1 LIKTKIVSR
10 SSRLRSAT
18 IICPYIP
25 TQNDGSFMSVTQ
37 SNLPVGD
44 VVVQTTALTRT
55 FGDLIAVDH
64 VTLSVNRGEIFGLI
78 GPNGAGKS
86 TLIKMLTTLLPP
98 SSGTATVAGY
108 DIVCEPAQVRRHIG
122 YVPQLL
128 SADGSLTG
136 YENLLL
142 SARLYGVPRKE
153 RTQRINRALARMG
166 LAEAANRLVGHFSGG
181 MIRRLEIAQ
190 SLLHRPA
197 VLFLDEP
204 TVGLDPG
211 AREAVWERVLDL
223 RNTFQRTMIVTSHHM
238 DEIDEFCDRIALV
251 DRGRIVAVGTPS
263 ELKAKIAPDATLD
276 DVFVRLLGAG
286 SEAGESYGDVR
297 RARRAAREHG

>member
-1 LIKTKIVSR
+1 MPDDHVNL
-10 SSRLRSAT
+10 SA
-18 IICPYIP
+18 
-25 TQNDGSFMSVTQ
+25 D
-37 SNLPVGD
+37 D
-44 VVVQTTALTRT
+44 VVVKTSALTRT
-55 FGDLIAVDH
+55 FDSLTADH
-64 VTLSVNRGEIFGLI
+64 VTFSVNRSEIFGLI

-98 SSGTATVAGY
+98 SSGTATVAGC
-108 DIVCEPAQVRRHIG
+108 DIVREPAQVRRHIG

-153 RTQRINRALARMG
+153 RAQRINRALERMG
-166 LAEAANRLVGHFSGG
+166 LLQAANRLVGHFSGG

-190 SLLHRPA
+190 SLLHRPT

-204 TVGLDPG
+204 TVGLDPS

-238 DEIDEFCDRIALV
+238 DEIDEFCDRIALI
-251 DRGRIVAVGTPS
+251 DRGRIVAVGSPS

-286 SEAGESYGDVR
+286 SETGESYGDVR
-297 RARRAAREHG
+297 RARRAAQEHG

>member
-1 LIKTKIVSR
+1 MPSHLADAASH
-10 SSRLRSAT
+10 
-18 IICPYIP
+18 
-25 TQNDGSFMSVTQ
+25 DVT
-37 SNLPVGD
+37 VR
-44 VVVQTTALTRT
+44 TTALTRK
-55 FGDLIAVDH
+55 FGDLVAVDRA
-64 VTLSVNRGEIFGLI
+64 TLAINRGEIFGLI

-98 SSGTATVAGY
+98 SAGSAEVAGF
-108 DIVCEPAQVRRHIG
+108 DIVKTPAEVRRHIG

-142 SARLYGVPRKE
+142 SARLYGVPRAE
-153 RTQRINRALARMG
+153 RKRRIEGALERMG
-166 LAEAANRLVGHFSGG
+166 LTSAAHRLVGHYSGG

-204 TVGLDPG
+204 TVGLDPA

-223 RNTFQRTMIVTSHHM
+223 RDRFQRTMVVTSHHM
-238 DEIDEFCDRIALV
+238 DEVDQFCDRIALI
-251 DRGRIVAVGTPS
+251 DRGRVVAVGTS
-263 ELKAKIAPDATLD
+263 AELKANVAPGATLD
-276 DVFVRLLGAG
+276 DVFVHLISTTGETEL
-286 SEAGESYGDVR
+286 GESYGEVR
-297 RARRAAREHG
+297 RARHAEREHG

>member
-1 LIKTKIVSR
+1 MDAVS
-10 SSRLRSAT
+10 AAN
-18 IICPYIP
+18 P
-25 TQNDGSFMSVTQ
+25 
-37 SNLPVGD
+37 PVD
-44 VVVQTTALTRT
+44 IRDLTRR

-64 VTLSVNRGEIFGLI
+64 ASVAVAEGEIFGLI

-98 SSGTATVAGY
+98 SAGTAVVAGY
-108 DIVCEPAQVRRHIG
+108 DIVQQPAEVRRHIG

-142 SARLYGVPRKE
+142 SARLYGVPRNE
-153 RTQRINRALARMG
+153 RKRRIERALARMG
-166 LAEAANRLVGHFSGG
+166 LADSVNRLVGHYSGG

-190 SLLHRPA
+190 SLLHRPK

-211 AREAVWERVLDL
+211 ARETVWDHVLDL
-223 RNTFQRTMIVTSHHM
+223 RKSFRTTMIVTSHHM
-238 DEIDEFCDRIALV
+238 EEIDEFCDRLALI
-251 DRGRIVAVGTPS
+251 DRGRIAAVGTS
-263 ELKAKIAPDATLD
+263 AELKGRVGPDATLD
-276 DVFVRLLGAG
+276 DVFIRLIG
-286 SEAGESYGDVR
+286 SDTQTGTEGGYGETR